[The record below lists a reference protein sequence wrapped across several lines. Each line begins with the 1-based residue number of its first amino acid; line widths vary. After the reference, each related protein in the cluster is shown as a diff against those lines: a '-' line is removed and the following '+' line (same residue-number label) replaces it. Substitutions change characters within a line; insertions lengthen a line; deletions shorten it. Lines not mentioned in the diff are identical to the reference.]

1 MKLYQKVSIYGL
13 LKAFTYKKLMIFYV
27 RKLSNYFNNKEV
39 KKEQKMG
46 ILAISKENIDD
57 KLKIIKLNVL
67 GIKYDEK

>member
-1 MKLYQKVSIYGL
+1 
-13 LKAFTYKKLMIFYV
+13 
-27 RKLSNYFNNKEV
+27 
-39 KKEQKMG
+39 MG